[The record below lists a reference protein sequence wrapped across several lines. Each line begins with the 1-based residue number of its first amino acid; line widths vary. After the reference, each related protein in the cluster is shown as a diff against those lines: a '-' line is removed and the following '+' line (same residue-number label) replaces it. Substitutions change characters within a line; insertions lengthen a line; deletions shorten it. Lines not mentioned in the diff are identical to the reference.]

1 MSTIWKILAHQI
13 HGLSSLDPALSMV
26 SMIDFANGI
35 SDNSSL
41 IAESVAC
48 GICLSW
54 ADRARCVDGAVDSS
68 AQSIERGIC
77 EESLSLGTIVCS
89 VNSVFENS
97 S

>member
-1 MSTIWKILAHQI
+1 MSTMCKIVAHQS
-13 HGLSSLDPALSMV
+13 HRLSSLDPALSLL

-41 IAESVAC
+41 VAESEAC
-48 GICLSW
+48 EICLSW
-54 ADRARCVDGAVDSS
+54 ADRARYVDSAVDSS

-89 VNSVFENS
+89 FDSVFDNRS
-97 S
+97 

>member
-1 MSTIWKILAHQI
+1 
-13 HGLSSLDPALSMV
+13 MV

-35 SDNSSL
+35 LDNSSL
-41 IAESVAC
+41 VDESVAC
-48 GICLSW
+48 EMCFSW
-54 ADRARCVDGAVDSS
+54 ADRPMYVDHAVDSS